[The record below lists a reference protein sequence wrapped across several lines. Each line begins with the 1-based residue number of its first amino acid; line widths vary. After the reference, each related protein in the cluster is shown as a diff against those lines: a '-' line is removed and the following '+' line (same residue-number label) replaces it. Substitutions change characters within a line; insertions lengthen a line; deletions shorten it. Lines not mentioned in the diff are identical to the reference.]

1 MSNLPFEGVLGNTV
15 QLRLLQ
21 HLMSTPRL
29 DFNITEL
36 QRITKVSRSS
46 VDRTIKNFVQ
56 WGMVRETGRRGNMTF
71 YAINEES
78 QLVRSMRQFNN
89 SLMEIMFP
97 ELFTGPSSPFAAP
110 CVSIENTKISNAN
123 EISLSGTF
131 NALP

>member
-36 QRITKVSRSS
+36 QRITKVSRPS

-56 WGMVRETGRRGNMTF
+56 WGMVRETGRRGNM
-71 YAINEES
+71 
-78 QLVRSMRQFNN
+78 
-89 SLMEIMFP
+89 
-97 ELFTGPSSPFAAP
+97 
-110 CVSIENTKISNAN
+110 
-123 EISLSGTF
+123 
-131 NALP
+131 